1 MVSSE
6 ADVLNKNVNKG
17 SLEGA
22 IKTIFGT
29 KADLVFLYMILYSI
43 QTFSGKLAMATGHA
57 MLINLHH
64 LNNANNKFA

>member
-17 SLEGA
+17 SHEGA

-29 KADLVFLYMILYSI
+29 KTDLGPVHMGRSYP
-43 QTFSGKLAMATGHA
+43 G
-57 MLINLHH
+57 
-64 LNNANNKFA
+64 